1 MTSRTHDAFA
11 FASLVTVATFF
22 PPESLKLTTLVVSV
36 IAADIGALLPDIDQA
51 GNRLWEMLPSGHN
64 LGRIF
69 RRIFYKHRTL
79 THSLIGVLGIYK
91 LLEWLLPKFL
101 NSGFIDIN
109 IVIASIMI
117 GYLSHLLADS
127 LTEEGLPLLFPINI
141 SFGIPPI
148 RKMRI
153 KTGRWFENFVVY
165 PAVWIYLVWFITEN
179 KDILL
184 KIFRTLSS

>member
-69 RRIFYKHRTL
+69 RRIFYRHRTL
-79 THSLIGVLGIYK
+79 THSFIGVFGIYK

>member
-127 LTEEGLPLLFPINI
+127 FTEEGLPLLFPINI
-141 SFGIPPI
+141 SFGMPPL
-148 RKMRI
+148 RRMRI